1 MSALRIVTPVLI
13 VGARTA
19 GTSHC
24 MRRCQAVTAPDAYAK
39 NEASHKE
46 AAETKNSA
54 LADRK
59 RGVPAGHDEK

>member
-1 MSALRIVTPVLI
+1 MRLHERAANRYPVLI

-39 NEASHKE
+39 NEAF
-46 AAETKNSA
+46 
-54 LADRK
+54 L
-59 RGVPAGHDEK
+59 